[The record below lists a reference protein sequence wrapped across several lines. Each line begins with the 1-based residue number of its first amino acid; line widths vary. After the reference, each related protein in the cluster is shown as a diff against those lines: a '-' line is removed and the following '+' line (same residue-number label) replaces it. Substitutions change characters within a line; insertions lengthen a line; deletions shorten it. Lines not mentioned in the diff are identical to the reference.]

1 MFWKNWHVVPKT
13 LYAPWDSGA
22 PNLRLTFFSVLRSWR
37 TTISVCTSGVSY
49 TITTFPWPFCGPD
62 IPELQNLTWRVS
74 RNLVWTDREIPGMGH
89 LGIFSMSIHFKR
101 KRLVCVI
108 LLDLILSW
116 VPSMLSQ
123 LEAKAPLE
131 FCVGALPALEI
142 LLSLMSCSGF
152 WYLSTSV
159 ALPPLTAWTDLAEY
173 LRGWC
178 SSHSMILITL
188 QLCITWK
195 EGVFNV
201 WYCPQ
206 STLRNYK
213 IIIQAFKF
221 PCHQCVCIVSRMK

>member
-1 MFWKNWHVVPKT
+1 MAFLWTRHPRAPKPDLTCLTKFGLNWQGNSR
-13 LYAPWDSGA
+13 DG
-22 PNLRLTFFSVLRSWR
+22 
-37 TTISVCTSGVSY
+37 TSGDLFYVHPLQMQEISLCH
-49 TITTFPWPFCGPD
+49 FAWPDP
-62 IPELQNLTWRVS
+62 
-74 RNLVWTDREIPGMGH
+74 
-89 LGIFSMSIHFKR
+89 
-101 KRLVCVI
+101 
-108 LLDLILSW
+108 W

-159 ALPPLTAWTDLAEY
+159 ALPPLTAWTDLAKY

-178 SSHSMILITL
+178 SSHGMILITL
-188 QLCITWK
+188 QLYITWK